1 MAVQMDKTR
10 GAQEAYG
17 AYGADQADKAKKK
30 GAYGK
35 TIGEPKLSENAQK
48 YYESLKK
55 KYGDYDFILVS
66 KDQKDFAQANAAKYA
81 NKNKTVVLIDDEKIE
96 RMASDEEYR
105 KKYEGVLDNAKS
117 QLAQLKASME
127 KSGANV
133 KGYGMKVNDG
143 GLTSFFAVLKKS
155 SADQKAR
162 LEKKAAEK
170 KADKKAADKK
180 AAKKAWEEKIHGD
193 KAKGPGR
200 DREVDDDAVV
210 VTADSVED
218 LMKKVEEFQQN
229 ELMDSIQTEEEKMVG
244 QNFDF
249 KG

>member
-17 AYGADQADKAKKK
+17 AYGANQADKTKK
-30 GAYGK
+30 GNYGK

-200 DREVDDDAVV
+200 DREIDDDAVV